1 MDRLKSIFISGYV
14 AYFCIALIYVI
25 FQLIT
30 GDNAMIWIFNLI
42 IHGVA
47 AFYFAKI
54 FLVRTPRTTHKMTG
68 FTAAVGLGFIGVLY
82 AYFEMTN
89 NVALILGISGFIGW
103 LLYTFWATD
112 FGGRDTNAIKIGT
125 KMPDVSFKTPDGENV
140 KISKYLNAP
149 AVILFY
155 RGNWCPFCMAQM
167 KELAAEYRKIKEQ
180 GASLIFISPQSPKHT
195 KSLAKKFDIPAIFL
209 IDEDLK
215 AAKELNIFNAFGTPL
230 GMEVLGYDTDNVF
243 PTLIITDK
251 NGIVRLA
258 DLTDNYRVRPEP
270 GNYLRMLDEIWY

>member
-1 MDRLKSIFISGYV
+1 MDRLKSIFVSGYV
-14 AYFCIALIYVI
+14 AYFCIALIYVT
-25 FQLIT
+25 FQLVA
-30 GDNAMIWIFNLI
+30 GDHTMIWIFNLI
-42 IHGVA
+42 IYGSA

-68 FTAAVGLGFIGVLY
+68 LTAAVGLGFIGVVY

-89 NVALILGISGFIGW
+89 NVALILGLTGFIGW

-112 FGGRDTNAIKIGT
+112 FGSRDTNAIKIGT
-125 KMPDVSFKTPDGENV
+125 KMPDVSFKTPDGESV
-140 KISKYLNAP
+140 KISKYLNTP

-167 KELAAEYRKIKEQ
+167 KELAAEYRKIKEK

-251 NGIVRLA
+251 KGIVRLA

-270 GNYLRMLDEIWY
+270 DNYLRILDEIG